1 MKQTSV
7 VIKYP
12 AERDFEVYMEGETHE
27 EILENTFAGF
37 NHGSSRE
44 HPTFLAAKARSL
56 SVNDL
61 VCVGGFWY
69 QCASVGWT
77 PLTES
82 DVIELEKAVK
92 EHPAFAAH
100 GAWFALSEI
109 MFNRKRNKRAQLAVG
124 DLP

>member
-37 NHGSSRE
+37 NHGSHQE
-44 HPTFLAAKARSL
+44 HPTFLAAKVRSL

-69 QCASVGWT
+69 QCASVGWA

-92 EHPAFAAH
+92 EHPTYEVH

-109 MFNRKRNKRAQLAVG
+109 VYEQKLAKKKEV
-124 DLP
+124 LSTL